1 MKTFFLNF
9 TKFFAL
15 LLLIILII
23 CEIKISNKTIIRLT
37 KNTGYEKIAWNL
49 TYIDNFNFEDKSVFI
64 GPSLVEASINDS
76 ILCALNLSAVNLG
89 VNHPGSDL
97 EFYFYSKVIKK
108 GKPKNII
115 LYRPKM
121 GVKSMH
127 PLSALF
133 YSPSEYFRLFSLNAG
148 INFFIEFLPKRFYF
162 ALKHWYLNFIENVVP
177 NNLLNYNFTKFG
189 FRPRKK
195 SVFTKAQKI
204 EMINEE
210 IKRRKVFKFSGF
222 NEFGFTRPTSIVK
235 FPIYIF
241 NYLVN
246 GSGENLRERLI
257 YDCKLRK
264 INILELYIPTYPDA
278 LLNNTSNFIFNPP
291 YVNRTIKNPL
301 NFNYLNGDEFWND
314 KSHLSMIGADL
325 FSIKIVSYLE

>member
-1 MKTFFLNF
+1 MMTFFLNF

-15 LLLIILII
+15 LLLTILII
-23 CEIKISNKTIIRLT
+23 CEIKISNNTIIRLT

-49 TYIDNFNFEDKSVFI
+49 IYIDNFNFEDKSVFI
-64 GPSLVEASINDS
+64 GPSLVEAAINDS

-97 EFYFYSKVIKK
+97 EFYFYSKVINK

-133 YSPSEYFRLFSLNAG
+133 YSPSEYFKLFSFNSG
-148 INFFIEFLPKRFYF
+148 INFFFEFLPKRFYF
-162 ALKHWYLNFIENVVP
+162 VIKQCKMNIIENNES

-195 SVFTKAQKI
+195 NVFTKTQKI

-210 IKRRKVFKFSGF
+210 IKRRKVFKFSRF
-222 NEFGFTRPTSIVK
+222 NEIGFTQPTDIVK
-235 FPIYIF
+235 LPIYIF
-241 NYLVN
+241 NFLAN
-246 GSGENLRERLI
+246 GSGENLRERLL
-257 YDCKLRK
+257 YDCKSRN
-264 INILELYIPTYPDA
+264 INIIELYIPTYPDA
-278 LLNNTSNFIFNPP
+278 LLDYDSNFIFNRP
-291 YVNRTIKNPL
+291 NAKRTIKYPL
-301 NFNYLNGDEFWND
+301 NFNYLKSDECWND
-314 KSHLSMIGADL
+314 KSHLSNIGADL
-325 FSIKIVSYLE
+325 FTKKIVLYLD

>member
-1 MKTFFLNF
+1 MTFFLNF

-15 LLLIILII
+15 LLLTILII
-23 CEIKISNKTIIRLT
+23 CEIKISNNTIIRLT

-49 TYIDNFNFEDKSVFI
+49 IYIDNFNFEDKSVFI
-64 GPSLVEASINDS
+64 GPSLVEAAINDS

-97 EFYFYSKVIKK
+97 EFYFYSKVINK

-133 YSPSEYFRLFSLNAG
+133 YSPSEYFRLFSFNAG

-162 ALKHWYLNFIENVVP
+162 ALKHWYLNFIENVIT

-189 FRPRKK
+189 FRPRKN
-195 SVFTKAQKI
+195 SVFTKAKKI

-278 LLNNTSNFIFNPP
+278 LLNNTFDFIFNPP
-291 YVNRTIKNPL
+291 YLNRTIKNPL
-301 NFNYLNGDEFWND
+301 NFNYLNGDEYWND
-314 KSHLSMIGADL
+314 KSHLSNIGADL
-325 FSIKIVSYLE
+325 FTKKIVSYLD